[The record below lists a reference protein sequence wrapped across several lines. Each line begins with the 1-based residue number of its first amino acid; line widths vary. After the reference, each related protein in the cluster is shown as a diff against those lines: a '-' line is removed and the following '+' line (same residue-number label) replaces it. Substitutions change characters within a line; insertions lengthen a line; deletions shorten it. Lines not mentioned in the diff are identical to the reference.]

1 MKRYDMI
8 RPEDADT
15 LTRENLIAM
24 YNDAV
29 EEIWDLSRRCQQLLE
44 ENDLLWD
51 DYEDLSD
58 QLYR

>member
-8 RPEDADT
+8 RPEDADSFSK
-15 LTRENLIAM
+15 EGLIAM
-24 YNDAV
+24 YNEAV

>member
-1 MKRYDMI
+1 MKRYETI
-8 RPEDADT
+8 RPEDADA
-15 LTRENLIAM
+15 LTREDLITM

-29 EEIWDLSRRCQQLLE
+29 EEIWDLSHRCQKLLE
-44 ENDLLWD
+44 ENDLLWE

>member
-15 LTRENLIAM
+15 LTREDLIAM

>member
-8 RPEDADT
+8 RPEDADA
-15 LTRENLIAM
+15 LTREDLITM

-29 EEIWDLSRRCQQLLE
+29 EEIWNLSRRCQKLLE

-51 DYEDLSD
+51 DYEDLSE